1 MPSEAGSLHTPTTP
15 IQLDLTSITK
25 ASQALSEEIV
35 LGKLLT
41 KVMHIVIEN
50 AGAERGV
57 LLLPKGNEW
66 FVEAEGY
73 AGGGAVAV
81 EQAVPVKGNEQV
93 PDSLVH
99 YVARTREQVILSDP
113 SEEGLSSRD
122 TYILTRRPKSAL
134 AFPLVYQGE
143 LTGILYL
150 ENNLTA
156 GAFTEERLGVLNL
169 LSGQIAI
176 SIENSLLYRKLR
188 GSEELFRG
196 LMEQSP
202 LGIAVAMPD
211 GKLTQVNASWMR
223 VFGFDEEEMEDVL
236 ANYNVLTDKQV
247 EDLGIAP
254 LVRRAF
260 AGEVVILPPTEYP
273 LSRMTEDIG
282 LGHMEKDPVW
292 IQCQLS
298 PVKDANQETAFVVLT
313 LLDLT
318 ERMRAQREAREQREA
333 LARMGRATS
342 MGQLTGSITHELN
355 QPLTGILSNAQAAE
369 LMIDTGQLDYDG
381 IAEILAGIVADT
393 KRARDVMSNLRAVF
407 SEHKEEFL
415 PLDLNDT
422 VEGTRRLLHSEFAE
436 QRITV
441 TAECA
446 PSIPMV
452 NGNRIQLQ
460 QVLVNLILNG
470 NQAMSHLEADD
481 RRLHIATAFDGEEVR
496 VWVED
501 HGPGIDADKLDEIF
515 QPLATWKPGGTGM
528 GLAISN
534 SIIQGHRGRMWAE
547 NRQEG
552 GARVGFSLPVP
563 KQDRQA

>member
-1 MPSEAGSLHTPTTP
+1 M
-15 IQLDLTSITK
+15 TK
-25 ASQALSEEIV
+25 ATQALSEEV
-35 LGKLLT
+35 LLGKLLT
-41 KVMHIVIEN
+41 KMMHIVIEN

-57 LLLPKGNEW
+57 LLLPCGGDW

-73 AGGGAVAV
+73 AGEAEVTV
-81 EQAVPVKGNEQV
+81 EQAIPLKGSEQV

-113 SEEGLSSRD
+113 PEEGLFSGD
-122 TYILTRRPKSAL
+122 TYIVTRRPKSAL
-134 AFPLVYQGE
+134 AFPLLYQGE

-150 ENNLTA
+150 ENNLTE
-156 GAFTEERLGVLNL
+156 GAFTPQRLDVLTS
-169 LSGQIAI
+169 LSGQMAI
-176 SIENSLLYRKLR
+176 SIENSLLYGKLQA
-188 GSEELFRG
+188 SEQIFRS

-202 LGIAVAMPD
+202 LGIAIATPD
-211 GKLTQVNASWMR
+211 GKLTQVNLSWMR
-223 VFGFDEEEMEDVL
+223 VFGFDEGEMEEVL

-247 EDLGIAP
+247 VDLGLAP
-254 LVRRAF
+254 SVRRAF
-260 AGEVVILPPTEYP
+260 AGEVVILPPIEYP

-282 LGHMEKDPVW
+282 LEHIEKDSVW

-298 PVKDANQETAFVVLT
+298 PVKDTKQETAFVVLT

-318 ERMRAQREAREQREA
+318 ERIRAQGEAREQREA
-333 LARMGRATS
+333 LARVGRATS
-342 MGQLTGSITHELN
+342 MGQLTGSIAHELN

-369 LMIDTGQLDYDG
+369 LLINTGQLDYDG

-407 SEHKEEFL
+407 SEQKTEFL
-415 PLDLNDT
+415 PLDPNDT
-422 VEGTRRLLHSEFAE
+422 VEETMRLLHSEFVE

-441 TAECA
+441 TTECV

-470 NQAMSHLEADD
+470 NQAMSQSEADD

-515 QPLATWKPGGTGM
+515 QPLTTWKPGGTGM

-552 GARVGFSLPVP
+552 GARVGFSLPLP
-563 KQDRQA
+563 NKTDRHE